1 MNCSHKVKGLRICAG
16 DGRVTFFHTLKLMG
30 RIEIHTDAHLRTHFQ
45 AVHTKQI
52 NGHIWCI
59 HTCSHTQPAAHT
71 LTGTPYF
78 TSLRWLVEAFIK
90 KKAVSQQ
97 FMANSVQLQGSVF
110 LLQL

>member
-52 NGHIWCI
+52 NGHIKTYT
-59 HTCSHTQPAAHT
+59 HMQSHTT
-71 LTGTPYF
+71 NGTHSHWH
-78 TSLRWLVEAFIK
+78 SLLYL
-90 KKAVSQQ
+90 SQV
-97 FMANSVQLQGSVF
+97 AC
-110 LLQL
+110 